1 MIIDSFNLNLLR
13 VFECVYRHENM
24 TKASTELG
32 MTQSGVSQNIRG
44 LEEVLQLTLFDRIKK
59 KPIPTESGHQLYA
72 VARDS
77 LYGLEASLKAVVGVK
92 AELSGTISIGLP
104 MEFGNNIVLPIL
116 SEFSKKYPK
125 VKLKLKYGHAID
137 MNHLILKGDLDF
149 AIVDNFGFG
158 KEVSTTALSSEEH
171 VLCASKEY
179 AKLYLNKK
187 LDRELFK
194 SLDYISYIEG
204 CPLVKKWLSHH
215 YGIQSIILNEKASLM
230 NARGVSRL
238 IWSGLGVGILPKHM
252 VQRFKA
258 LGEDF
263 IIIKGSKT
271 PMVNTLSVAYLDSK
285 TMSSSGRECIDFL
298 THSLK
303 N

>member
-1 MIIDSFNLNLLR
+1 MIIDTFNLNLLR

-24 TKASTELG
+24 TKASIELG
-32 MTQSGVSQNIRG
+32 MTQSGVSQSVRN
-44 LEEVLQLTLFDRIKK
+44 LEEVLELTLFDRIKK
-59 KPIPTESGHQLYA
+59 KPIPTESGHKLYV

-77 LYGLEASLKAVVGVK
+77 LFGLEASLKGVVGVRS
-92 AELSGTISIGLP
+92 ELSGTISIGLP

-116 SEFSKKYPK
+116 SEFSKKHPK
-125 VKLKLKYGHAID
+125 IKFKLKYGHAID

-149 AIVDNFGFG
+149 AIVDNFSLG
-158 KEVSTTALSSEEH
+158 KEVSTTVLSSEEH

-179 AKLYLNKK
+179 ASLNLKGKLNK
-187 LDRELFK
+187 DIFQ

-204 CPLVKKWLSHH
+204 CPLIRKWLAHH
-215 YGIQSIILNEKASLM
+215 YGINSIKLNEKASLM

-252 VQRFKA
+252 VQRFKE

-263 IIIKGSKT
+263 TIIKGSKT
-271 PMVNTLSVAYLDSK
+271 PMVNSLSVAYLNSK
-285 TMSSSGRECIDFL
+285 TMSSGGRECIDFL
-298 THSLK
+298 TLSLK